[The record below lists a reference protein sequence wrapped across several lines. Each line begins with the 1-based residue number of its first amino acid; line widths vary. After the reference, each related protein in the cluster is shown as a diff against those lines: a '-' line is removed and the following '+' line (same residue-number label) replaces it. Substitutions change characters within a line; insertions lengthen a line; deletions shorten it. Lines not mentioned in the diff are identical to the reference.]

1 MVSTIQLLT
10 IILFTSIIISRG
22 DSQDISNGQQTN
34 TMLLQNLCP
43 DGVVTFL
50 DGTTGTIQNIVVNI
64 TNINVQDVTTLVIL
78 FSGILDAQVLKNG
91 VVVNIYIIFQNVP
104 GTLVS
109 NSGQKRQLGSC
120 SILTLS
126 LGGIQSNLLGL
137 SVVLQPVNLVLSG
150 LVGSQELL
158 GSLLCTLI
166 GLLNSIVGEV
176 LGIVSSLLPLSLVGS
191 LLSLINPLL
200 GVL

>member
-1 MVSTIQLLT
+1 
-10 IILFTSIIISRG
+10 
-22 DSQDISNGQQTN
+22 
-34 TMLLQNLCP
+34 
-43 DGVVTFL
+43 VTFL